1 MEAEDLILISGFSK
15 LAICRSRLNA
25 FNVVGGRK
33 SIKMHHKPLSA
44 DSGQRQ
50 NKPLRS

>member
-15 LAICRSRLNA
+15 LAICRRLNA